1 MSKSAYIRA
10 RIEPDLKIQ
19 AEAIF
24 SEFGVTATQV
34 ITMLYKQVS
43 RKHEIPLDLSLPNKE
58 TAKAIEEARKGEGIV
73 RCKDVDDMFEYHI
86 SVPT

>member
-1 MSKSAYIRA
+1 MSKSAYVRA
-10 RIEPDLKIQ
+10 RIEPALKMQ
-19 AEAIF
+19 AEEIF
-24 SEFGVTATQV
+24 NEFGVTATQV

-73 RCKDVDDMFEYHI
+73 RCNDVNEMFDKLGI
-86 SVPT
+86 

>member
-10 RIEPDLKIQ
+10 RIEPNLKLQ

-34 ITMLYKQVS
+34 ITMLYKQVT

-58 TAKAIEEARKGEGIV
+58 TAKAINETRKGAGV
-73 RCKDVDDMFEYHI
+73 VKCKDVDDLFDKLGI
-86 SVPT
+86 

>member
-58 TAKAIEEARKGEGIV
+58 TAKAIEEARKGEGVV
-73 RCKDVDDMFEYHI
+73 RCKDVDDMFDKLGI
-86 SVPT
+86 

>member
-1 MSKSAYIRA
+1 MSKTSYIRA
-10 RIEPDLKIQ
+10 RIEPELKME

-24 SEFGVTATQV
+24 NEFGVTATQV

-58 TAKAIEEARKGEGIV
+58 TAKAIDEARKGQGIV
-73 RCKDVDDMFEYHI
+73 ACKDVDDLFGQLGI
-86 SVPT
+86 

>member
-1 MSKSAYIRA
+1 MSKSAYVRA
-10 RIEPDLKIQ
+10 RIEPDLKME

-58 TAKAIEEARKGEGIV
+58 TAKAINEARKGEGIV
-73 RCKDVDDMFEYHI
+73 RCKNADDMFDKLGI
-86 SVPT
+86 

>member
-1 MSKSAYIRA
+1 MSKSAYVRA
-10 RIEPDLKIQ
+10 RIEPGLKMQ

-24 SEFGVTATQV
+24 NELGVTATQV

-73 RCKDVDDMFEYHI
+73 RCKDVDDMFDKLGI
-86 SVPT
+86 

>member
-58 TAKAIEEARKGEGIV
+58 TAKAIEEARKGEGVV
-73 RCKDVDDMFEYHI
+73 RCKDVDDLFDTLDI
-86 SVPT
+86 

>member
-10 RIEPDLKIQ
+10 RIEPELKTE

-24 SEFGVTATQV
+24 SEFGMTASQV

-43 RKHEIPLDLSLPNKE
+43 RKHEIPFDLNLPNKK
-58 TAKAIEEARKGEGIV
+58 TAKAIDEARKGKGVVACKNADDLFNKLGI
-73 RCKDVDDMFEYHI
+73 
-86 SVPT
+86 

>member
-1 MSKSAYIRA
+1 MSKSAYIRV
-10 RIEPDLKIQ
+10 RIEPELKIQ

-24 SEFGVTATQV
+24 KEFGVTATQV

-73 RCKDVDDMFEYHI
+73 RCKDVDDMFDKLGI
-86 SVPT
+86 